1 MMNGQLE
8 HNSFRETAFQG
19 GFFAPDE
26 SGAADMATTGG
37 VMKRGLEG
45 GRYRRNKIKDINYIY
60 II

>member
-8 HNSFRETAFQG
+8 HNSFRKTAFQG

-37 VMKRGLEG
+37 GREGLIEEGYG
-45 GRYRRNKIKDINYIY
+45 GRE
-60 II
+60 

>member
-1 MMNGQLE
+1 MNGQLE
-8 HNSFRETAFQG
+8 HNSFRKTAFQG

-45 GRYRRNKIKDINYIY
+45 VDIGETR
-60 II
+60 